1 MLNVCTQVLAHTPV
15 YFYDKNISSRTIL
28 VHWINLKM
36 TFKSYWY
43 IYRMC
48 CSYNTELPSFHKHI
62 EASHR
67 VVVVSYTET
76 NGIPPPFL
84 IWTKTCSGTPFF
96 RLIARLYFF
105 RCACIFYR
113 EKNSYSILH
122 TISHLWQFYIAMS
135 NTSLRFFFLP
145 RAHWRIK
152 NV

>member
-84 IWTKTCSGTPFF
+84 IWTKTCSGTTFF

-113 EKNSYSILH
+113 EKKFL
-122 TISHLWQFYIAMS
+122 
-135 NTSLRFFFLP
+135 LRFAYYLPSLTILYSYVKYFSKVFFYPVL
-145 RAHWRIK
+145 IDE
-152 NV
+152 